1 MKKIK
6 IGDLPDEAKI
16 LLSPSELSEFVKNNA
31 TELLSQF
38 VIDFEKMAQDNL
50 SPNYSKAFNKCVN
63 AVIKNKEFVEAP
75 DVLIWELPPEEE

>member
-1 MKKIK
+1 MKKVK

-38 VIDFEKMAQDNL
+38 IIDFEKMAQANL
-50 SPNYSKAFNKCVN
+50 SPDYCKAFYKCVN

-75 DVLIWELPPEEE
+75 EELIWELPPEEE